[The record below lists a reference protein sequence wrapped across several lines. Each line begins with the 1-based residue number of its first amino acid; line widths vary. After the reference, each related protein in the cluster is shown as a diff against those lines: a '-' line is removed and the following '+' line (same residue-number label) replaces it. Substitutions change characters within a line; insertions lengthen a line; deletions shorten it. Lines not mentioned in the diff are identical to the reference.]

1 MAKAAAAKTVPTK
14 ASVEGF
20 LGGVADP
27 ARRADC
33 EALVAMMTKATGEA
47 PRMWGASIVGFG
59 EAYCRYAS
67 GRISHAPVLGFSPRK
82 KELSLYLLDG
92 VDSHAA
98 DLEALGPH
106 DLGKGCLYL
115 SSLAGVDRKVLTR
128 ILAASVKN
136 TKRMYPDTP
145 KA

>member
-1 MAKAAAAKTVPTK
+1 
-14 ASVEGF
+14 
-20 LGGVADP
+20 
-27 ARRADC
+27 
-33 EALVAMMTKATGEA
+33 
-47 PRMWGASIVGFG
+47 MWGASIVGFG

-115 SSLAGVDRKVLTR
+115 RAADGIGRRELFDAFPPVLAGFEAKHGF
-128 ILAASVKN
+128 
-136 TKRMYPDTP
+136 PF
-145 KA
+145 